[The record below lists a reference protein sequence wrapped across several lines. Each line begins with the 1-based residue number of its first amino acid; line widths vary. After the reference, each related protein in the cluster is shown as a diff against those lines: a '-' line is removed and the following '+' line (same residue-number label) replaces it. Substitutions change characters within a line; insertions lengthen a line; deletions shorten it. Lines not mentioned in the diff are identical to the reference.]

1 MTSSRDTSFPFADLS
16 FSSLTSEPASSDT
29 GTPQSTAEL
38 LTERLAP
45 YSGKLS
51 VAHLNTRS
59 MRPPSKFPEFTN
71 IILGS
76 GLDIICVTESWLDP
90 SISNAEVSLLG
101 YRMIRH
107 DRVGKGGGGIAIYLN
122 NTFNYNVLASSPP
135 QYIASAEFLIIE
147 VVIVSSKIL
156 LAVVYHPPRAGSLD
170 QFEEAL
176 EFHLPNYEHKLIM
189 GDFNVD
195 LSTTNPASTNLR
207 TTFSSLNLHIL
218 PTDAT
223 HHEAHSHSLLDLMVV
238 GDEGRVLSHGQLP
251 VGSSD
256 HDLIYLVL
264 SLFPPK
270 PTPKLITCRNFK
282 NFEANLFLDDARSA
296 DWNFVYSAPDIDSK
310 VLTFNNIVTSLFD
323 KHAPFRTFIAKHQ
336 PVPWMTPELKH
347 LINRRDEA
355 SRKFAQSKSSREHQ
369 SFTRA
374 RNKAKQAIR
383 NAKLRYAHC
392 LFPPRQ
398 TQDEFYK
405 NVKKILPKTKDCD
418 ILLSPD
424 ELVESFSSVPQPPQ
438 SIIDTASS
446 HYSALPIRD
455 GINFEIQ
462 EFTEANLLKN
472 LKKGNQSSM
481 GYDQIPLNYLTRM
494 SGIIA
499 PVILHI
505 FNTSVQTKTFPEIWK
520 KALIR
525 PIPKTKNPSSASD
538 YRPISL
544 LCSLS
549 KVLERLIHQQVTSHI
564 NRHNLLNPFQSGF
577 RTGHSTCSALLK
589 VSDDIQ
595 AAMDKTMATILILFD
610 FSKAFD
616 LVSHRILLQ
625 KLRTFGLDQNA
636 IAWFESYLSGRSQC
650 VLGSNTDRSGWKPVL
665 SGVPQGSVLGPLLFS
680 LFIND
685 ISSCFNGCHYHLY
698 ADDLQVYLSFRPA
711 DLPLSVHLINTEIQ
725 LLVTWAKSQALIIN
739 PQKTKVLFI
748 CSPGVRRTI
757 PLPIPPIEVDGNRV
771 EVVDS
776 ARNLGIIFDN
786 ALSWVDEVPR
796 IRKNV
801 FGTLW
806 TLKRIK
812 NFTSQNSKIKLVKSF
827 ILPKFEYCAPL
838 LHGLT
843 LELSTSLQRAQNS
856 CVRFIYNVR
865 RREHITPYYN
875 RLQWLRIEDRR
886 RILTLSVL
894 YKLLKS
900 RSPPYLYEKYQFRTD
915 VSSRDTRS
923 HELLLDK
930 PRHHTQSYSNAFL
943 LSSIDLWNA
952 LPLPIL
958 NSLSFFSFKTLL
970 DKAVSEGL
978 FNRP

>member
-1 MTSSRDTSFPFADLS
+1 
-16 FSSLTSEPASSDT
+16 
-29 GTPQSTAEL
+29 
-38 LTERLAP
+38 
-45 YSGKLS
+45 
-51 VAHLNTRS
+51 
-59 MRPPSKFPEFTN
+59 
-71 IILGS
+71 
-76 GLDIICVTESWLDP
+76 
-90 SISNAEVSLLG
+90 
-101 YRMIRH
+101 
-107 DRVGKGGGGIAIYLN
+107 
-122 NTFNYNVLASSPP
+122 
-135 QYIASAEFLIIE
+135 
-147 VVIVSSKIL
+147 
-156 LAVVYHPPRAGSLD
+156 
-170 QFEEAL
+170 
-176 EFHLPNYEHKLIM
+176 
-189 GDFNVD
+189 
-195 LSTTNPASTNLR
+195 
-207 TTFSSLNLHIL
+207 
-218 PTDAT
+218 
-223 HHEAHSHSLLDLMVV
+223 MVV

-355 SRKFAQSKSSREHQ
+355 SRKFAQSKSSREYQ

-446 HYSALPIRD
+446 HYSALPVRD

-494 SGIIA
+494 
-499 PVILHI
+499 
-505 FNTSVQTKTFPEIWK
+505 
-520 KALIR
+520 
-525 PIPKTKNPSSASD
+525 
-538 YRPISL
+538 
-544 LCSLS
+544 
-549 KVLERLIHQQVTSHI
+549 
-564 NRHNLLNPFQSGF
+564 SGF

-806 TLKRIK
+806 TLK
-812 NFTSQNSKIKLVKSF
+812 
-827 ILPKFEYCAPL
+827 
-838 LHGLT
+838 H
-843 LELSTSLQRAQNS
+843 
-856 CVRFIYNVR
+856 
-865 RREHITPYYN
+865 
-875 RLQWLRIEDRR
+875 
-886 RILTLSVL
+886 
-894 YKLLKS
+894 
-900 RSPPYLYEKYQFRTD
+900 

>member
-1 MTSSRDTSFPFADLS
+1 MAANSPLKNLKTSSENREQGISHLTSAPYLPSSNGLAERGVQSMKQSLRKMSEDGGTLESKIQNFLIQYRRSPHSSTGLSPFEAMFGRPMRNTLTLMKKKRAVRAVFGYGSRTSCRPLFKEYGILTIYAQMTSSRDTSFPFADLS

-29 GTPQSTAEL
+29 GTPQSTAEI

-107 DRVGKGGGGIAIYLN
+107 DRVGKGG
-122 NTFNYNVLASSPP
+122 
-135 QYIASAEFLIIE
+135 
-147 VVIVSSKIL
+147 
-156 LAVVYHPPRAGSLD
+156 SLD

-176 EFHLPNYEHKLIM
+176 EFHLPNYEHKLMM

-207 TTFSSLNLHIL
+207 TIFSSLNLHIL

-270 PTPKLITCRNFK
+270 PIPKLITCRNFK

-336 PVPWMTPELKH
+336 PVPWMTPPLKH

-355 SRKFAQSKSSREHQ
+355 SRKFAQ
-369 SFTRA
+369 
-374 RNKAKQAIR
+374 
-383 NAKLRYAHC
+383 
-392 LFPPRQ
+392 
-398 TQDEFYK
+398 
-405 NVKKILPKTKDCD
+405 
-418 ILLSPD
+418 
-424 ELVESFSSVPQPPQ
+424 
-438 SIIDTASS
+438 
-446 HYSALPIRD
+446 
-455 GINFEIQ
+455 
-462 EFTEANLLKN
+462 
-472 LKKGNQSSM
+472 M
-481 GYDQIPLNYLTRM
+481 
-494 SGIIA
+494 
-499 PVILHI
+499 
-505 FNTSVQTKTFPEIWK
+505 QTKTFPEIWK

-544 LCSLS
+544 
-549 KVLERLIHQQVTSHI
+549 HQQVTTHI

-589 VSDDIQ
+589 VSDNIQ

-610 FSKAFD
+610 FICLST
-616 LVSHRILLQ
+616 
-625 KLRTFGLDQNA
+625 TFRLALMVVIIISTPTTSRSTCPSDQL
-636 IAWFESYLSGRSQC
+636 IYLF
-650 VLGSNTDRSGWKPVL
+650 LY
-665 SGVPQGSVLGPLLFS
+665 
-680 LFIND
+680 
-685 ISSCFNGCHYHLY
+685 ISSILRF
-698 ADDLQVYLSFRPA
+698 SFWSHGP
-711 DLPLSVHLINTEIQ
+711 
-725 LLVTWAKSQALIIN
+725 N
-739 PQKTKVLFI
+739 PKRSSSTHKKTKVLFI

-796 IRKNV
+796 IRKKCIWNP
-801 FGTLW
+801 L

-812 NFTSQNSKIKLVKSF
+812 KFTSQNSQIKLVKSF

-875 RLQWLRIEDRR
+875 RLQRLRIEDRR

-900 RSPPYLYEKYQFRTD
+900 RSPPYLYEKYQFRAD

-930 PRHHTQSYSNAFL
+930 PRHYTQSYSNAFL
-943 LSSIDLWNA
+943 LSSIDLWNS

-978 FNRP
+978 SNRP